1 MTSGK
6 KVAEEGET
14 KHNTVIRVYDHRDR
28 NKILS
33 EIVLDAAARKK
44 EGQSP
49 IDIEVDPLDPQNLAL
64 GQKYGDSKT
73 CAAEDSDCSGER
85 QVQVQMVPPKRRKK
99 KHRGSIGGDNPLSNK
114 CKNKDIISLPKM
126 KIIVKSTKT
135 ISFDGYSDESSNSDS
150 HSLGKKNK

>member
-1 MTSGK
+1 MERYMSSGK
-6 KVAEEGET
+6 KVAEEDT
-14 KHNTVIRVYDHRDR
+14 QHNTVIRVYDHRDR

-49 IDIEVDPLDPQNLAL
+49 IDNEVDPLDPQNLAL
-64 GQKYGDSKT
+64 RQKYGDSNYNPQN
-73 CAAEDSDCSGER
+73 EDNSQR

-99 KHRGSIGGDNPLSNK
+99 KHRDSQLANNQNF
-114 CKNKDIISLPKM
+114 KNKDIISLPKM

-150 HSLGKKNK
+150 NNK